1 MKRYLCLLLA
11 LLMFASVCLTGCQN
25 DTPENTTETTEATE
39 SLPVLQKQILNVLMI
54 GSSYSY
60 YYCDELAS
68 IARADGL
75 IMEVGNLYI
84 SGGTIQQHYEQLT
97 QNKGIYE
104 FVVHGKNGKSSIKP
118 ATMQEAL
125 YGRAWDL
132 ITIQESYDPGYN
144 TVYPNANVK
153 SEEYAQKT
161 VEALKEK
168 FPDVEL
174 AWHQVWS
181 KAVGFKGAL
190 VDPNADI
197 ENCGMDERRQVRTAE
212 KQQADYE
219 VIRDCALTIC
229 QQNNLPRIPSGDA
242 WQIARNDPRIG
253 DTLCRDDFN
262 HDGEEGGQYLNACV
276 WYEVL
281 TKNSCVGNTW
291 RPSYDLPEEKLLAL
305 QECAHK
311 AVAAVYGEDYAKPVE
326 R

>member
-1 MKRYLCLLLA
+1 MKRYLCLFLA
-11 LLMFASVCLTGCQN
+11 VLMLAACLVGCGKETEK
-25 DTPENTTETTEATE
+25 TPETTEKVEDT
-39 SLPVLQKQILNVLMI
+39 LPVLGKQILNVLMI

-60 YYCDELAS
+60 YYCDELAA

-75 IMEVGNLYI
+75 QMEVGNLYI
-84 SGGTIQQHYEQLT
+84 SGGTAQQHYEQFT
-97 QNKGIYE
+97 QNQPIYE
-104 FVVHGKNGKSSIKP
+104 FVVHGKSGKTSIKP
-118 ATMQEAL
+118 ATMQQAL
-125 YGRAWDL
+125 QGRNWEL

-144 TVYPNANVK
+144 TFYPNADVDTAEYVK
-153 SEEYAQKT
+153 KT
-161 VEALKEK
+161 VAILQEK
-168 FPDVEL
+168 FPDVEI

-219 VIRDCALTIC
+219 VIRDCAIAIC
-229 QQNNLPRIPSGDA
+229 KENNLPRIPSGDA
-242 WQIARNDPRIG
+242 WQLARNHEKIDG
-253 DTLCRDDFN
+253 LLTMTDFN
-262 HDGEEGGQYLNACV
+262 HDGEEGGGQYLNACV

-291 RPSYDLPEEKLLAL
+291 RPTYALSEERIAVL
-305 QECAHK
+305 QECAHE
-311 AVAAVYGEDYAKPVE
+311 AVAAVYGEDYAKPVT